1 MHRGELS
8 NKVLLLCFGVR
19 VPFLFPFLFFFPPPK
34 GLLYGGL
41 LQTGLLTLGQLG
53 QEEEE

>member
-8 NKVLLLCFGVR
+8 NKVLLLCFGVQ
-19 VPFLFPFLFFFPPPK
+19 VPFLFPFLFFFPRPQ

-41 LQTGLLTLGQLG
+41 LQS
-53 QEEEE
+53 